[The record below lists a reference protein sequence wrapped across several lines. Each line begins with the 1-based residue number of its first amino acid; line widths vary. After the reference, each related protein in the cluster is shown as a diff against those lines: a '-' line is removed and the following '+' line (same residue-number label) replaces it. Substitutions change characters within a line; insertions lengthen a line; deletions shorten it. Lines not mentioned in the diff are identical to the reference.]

1 MKLAFLGGS
10 FNPVHNAHIMLAVQA
25 ANQYAYDTVLLIP
38 AWQPPHKKLAEGAS
52 AQERLAMLNAALK
65 EIGDKRL
72 HADDCEL
79 KRGGVSY
86 TIDTLHFLKKRFAAQ
101 LEGKIGIILGSDLI
115 DGFAKWKQADLL
127 AREADLLLALRPVAE
142 IEDDAEAG
150 KGGKASGAGKVQ
162 DFLQPHKILHNN
174 LYDISSKRI
183 RRLIAQNGEWK
194 DLVPQSVYRYIS
206 ERNLYGFK

>member
-52 AQERLAMLNAALK
+52 VQDRLAMLNAAL
-65 EIGDKRL
+65 EETGDKRL

-79 KRGGVSY
+79 LRGGVSY
-86 TIDTLHFLKKRFAAQ
+86 TIDTLHFLKKRFAGQ

-127 AREADLLLALRPVAE
+127 SREADLLLALRPAAE
-142 IEDDAEAG
+142 TTEAQ
-150 KGGKASGAGKVQ
+150 S
-162 DFLQPHKILHNN
+162 FLQPHKILHNE
-174 LYDISSKRI
+174 LYTISSERI

-194 DLVPQSVYRYIS
+194 ELVPQSVYRYIS